1 MKKRRSFSPVKKW
14 LAVLFVL
21 CIGFLV
27 YDIASGD
34 SLGFIKDEIPVVSPA
49 EEQSPNANENQ
60 TEDTQEEESA
70 PAADTFS
77 GDYQM
82 ERERVRAQELEL
94 IQQVIDDKTSAEKVK
109 TEAQEHK
116 LAIANDMEKELQL
129 ETLLAAK
136 GYKDA
141 VAFIQEKQITVVIGS
156 EVDDQAAAQIADLV
170 NGTTG
175 IGYENVI
182 IMQKK

>member
-27 YDIASGD
+27 YDITSGD
-34 SLGFIKDEIPVVSPA
+34 SIGFINGEIPVVSPA
-49 EEQSPNANENQ
+49 EKQSPAPNEKQ
-60 TEDTQEEESA
+60 IKEPEGTT
-70 PAADTFS
+70 PVADTFS

-82 ERERVRAQELEL
+82 ERERIRAQELEL
-94 IQQVIDDKTSAEKVK
+94 IQQVLDDKSSAEKVK
-109 TEAQEHK
+109 TEAQEQK
-116 LAIANDMEKELQL
+116 LAIAKNMEKELQL
-129 ETLLAAK
+129 ETLLKAK

-141 VAFIQEKQITVVIGS
+141 VVFIQEKQITVVTGS
-156 EVDDQAAAQIADLV
+156 QIDEQAATQIADLV
-170 NGTTG
+170 DGTTSVG
-175 IGYENVI
+175 FENVI